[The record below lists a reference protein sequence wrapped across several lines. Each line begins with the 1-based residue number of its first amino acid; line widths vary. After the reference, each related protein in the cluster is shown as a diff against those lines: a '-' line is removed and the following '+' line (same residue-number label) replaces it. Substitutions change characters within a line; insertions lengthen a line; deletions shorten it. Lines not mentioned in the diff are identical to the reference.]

1 MKSFYKIIHT
11 SSRILWGNREKRI
24 LCESLWMNE
33 NGHQVAIVAPGN
45 SPLFKEAKQNGL
57 KVYPMSFKSLVR
69 IGEYG
74 RLKQI
79 FAGEHPFVV
88 NAHGRGDAKLAL
100 KAAQTTGVPCLI
112 MSRHNGERVKNTW
125 PNKKIYKTRCH
136 YVFTTS
142 KDSTAH
148 LKQTFSLSDMQIF
161 SIPDAIAVPDIALA
175 PEGTGGTGR
184 TAKTEARQKLAIF
197 LGLPKDTRFIG
208 IFGKI
213 EPQDIQQLCKIADQ
227 LSRHLPCHHLLIA
240 GTPENQ
246 DIMDEKASPRVHM
259 LLFTKENDA
268 DFYQALDCCVYFP
281 NPQNF
286 YQGVPW
292 EVTRAMAYFC
302 PVIGPDTPGIRD
314 ILINYKTGRIFNPDQ
329 PGSLPGIIR
338 WTLNSPAAVQPL
350 IQAAQA
356 LVKKYYTM
364 DAMGRNILRIYRLRQ
379 VKIDRQFQ
387 TGANAI
393 SPV

>member
-11 SSRILWGNREKRI
+11 SSRILWGNREERI
-24 LCESLWMNE
+24 LCESLWMKE
-33 NGHQVAIVAPGN
+33 NGHQVAVVAPGN
-45 SPLFKEAKQNGL
+45 SPLFENAKQNGL
-57 KVYPMSFKSLVR
+57 QVYPMSFKSLVR
-69 IGEYG
+69 IGEYAQ
-74 RLKQI
+74 LKQI

-100 KAAQTTGVPCLI
+100 KAAQTTGVPCRI

-148 LKQTFSLSDMQIF
+148 LKQIFSLSDMQIF
-161 SIPDAIAVPDIALA
+161 SIPDGIVMPDIAAA
-175 PEGTGGTGR
+175 PEGTDR
-184 TAKTEARQKLAIF
+184 TAQTAARQELANT
-197 LGLPKDTRFIG
+197 LELETGVRFIG

-213 EPQDIQQLCKIADQ
+213 DPQDIQQLCRTADQ
-227 LSRHLPCHHLLIA
+227 LSRHFPCHHLLIA
-240 GTPENQ
+240 GTHENQ
-246 DIMDEKASPRVHM
+246 YPMDEKAAPRVHM
-259 LLFTKENDA
+259 LPLTKENDA
-268 DFYQALDCCVYFP
+268 GFYQALDCCVYFP

-292 EVTRAMAYFC
+292 EVTKAMAYFC

-314 ILINYKTGRIFNPDQ
+314 ILINYKTGRVFNPGQ

-338 WTLNSPAAVQPL
+338 WILNTPRAVQPL
-350 IQAAQA
+350 VQAAQD
-356 LVKKYYTM
+356 LVKKHYAM
-364 DAMGRNILRIYRLRQ
+364 DAMGKDILRIYRLRQ
-379 VKIDRQFQ
+379 AKIDRQFQ
-387 TGANAI
+387 TSAYEI
-393 SPV
+393 TPV

>member
-11 SSRILWGNREKRI
+11 SSRVLWGNREKRI
-24 LCESLWMNE
+24 LCESLWMKE
-33 NGHQVAIVAPGN
+33 NGHQVTIVAPGN
-45 SPLFKEAKQNGL
+45 SPLFENAKQNGL

-74 RLKQI
+74 QLKQI

-100 KAAQTTGVPCLI
+100 KAAQTTGVPCRI

-136 YVFTTS
+136 YVFTTA

-148 LKQTFSLSDMQIF
+148 LKQIFSLSDMQIF
-161 SIPDAIAVPDIALA
+161 SIPDGIAVPDIADS
-175 PEGTGGTGR
+175 PKGTDKS
-184 TAKTEARQKLAIF
+184 AARQKLANA
-197 LGLPKDTRFIG
+197 LGLAIDARFIG

-213 EPQDIQQLCKIADQ
+213 EPQGIKHLCKTSDQ
-227 LSRHLPCHHLLIA
+227 LSRHFPCHHLVIA
-240 GTPENQ
+240 DIPENH
-246 DIMDEKASPRVHM
+246 DPMDEKAAPCVHM
-259 LLFTKENDA
+259 LPLTKD
-268 DFYQALDCCVYFP
+268 DDTGFYQALDCCIYFP

-314 ILINYKTGRIFNPDQ
+314 ILMDHKTGRVFNPDQ
-329 PGSLPGIIR
+329 PGSLPEIIR
-338 WTLNSPAAVQPL
+338 WILNTPQAVQPL
-350 IQAAQA
+350 VQAAQA
-356 LVKKYYTM
+356 LVKKRYTM
-364 DAMGRNILRIYRLRQ
+364 DAMGRDILRIYRLRQ
-379 VKIDRQFQ
+379 AKIDRQFQ
-387 TGANAI
+387 TSAYEI
-393 SPV
+393 TSV